1 LAAERAA
8 ALSPI
13 VTAREGEDMPESHGP
28 PTIRVGATGEAT
40 GAPDRLTIDLGVVCR
55 APTARQALTRANER
69 AAELIEMLGREGVA
83 KNDIATRS
91 ISIHPHYD
99 DKGKV
104 AGYEASND
112 VVVVLR
118 DLARAGEVIDA
129 AAGATGDDIRM
140 GALTFGIED
149 PSELLAEARQ
159 AAVRK
164 ATKQASELAL
174 AAGVALGPI
183 LRIVEGRDGAPPSPR
198 PMLRAM
204 AAESVPIEPGAQR
217 LAVTVEI
224 EWEIAGPTT

>member
-1 LAAERAA
+1 
-8 ALSPI
+8 
-13 VTAREGEDMPESHGP
+13 MPEP
-28 PTIRVGATGEAT
+28 APRTIRVASTGEAS
-40 GAPDRLTIDLGVVCR
+40 GAPDRLSIELGVVCR
-55 APTARQALTRANER
+55 APTARQALSRANER
-69 AAELIEMLGREGVA
+69 AGALGELLGREGIA

-129 AAGATGDDIRM
+129 AAGAVGDDIRM

-149 PSELLAEARQ
+149 PGALLADARREA
-159 AAVRK
+159 VEK
-164 ATKQASELAL
+164 ATRQASELAV
-174 AAGVALGPI
+174 AAGVTLGPI
-183 LRIVEGRDGAPPSPR
+183 RSIVEGSAGSPPGPR

-204 AAESVPIEPGAQR
+204 VAAEAVPLEPGTQR
-217 LAVTVEI
+217 LSVSVEI
-224 EWEIAGPTT
+224 EWEITG

>member
-1 LAAERAA
+1 
-8 ALSPI
+8 
-13 VTAREGEDMPESHGP
+13 
-28 PTIRVGATGEAT
+28 VGATGEAT

-69 AAELIEMLGREGVA
+69 AAALVDLLGREAVA
-83 KNDIATRS
+83 KSDIATRS

-99 DKGKV
+99 DKGKA

-129 AAGATGDDIRM
+129 AAGAAGDDIRM
-140 GALTFGIED
+140 GALSFGIED
-149 PSELLAEARQ
+149 SDDLLAEARQ

-164 ATKQASELAL
+164 AAKQAGELAV
-174 AAGVALGPI
+174 AAGVTLGPI
-183 LRIVEGRDGAPPSPR
+183 RSIVEGAAGAPPSPR

-204 AAESVPIEPGAQR
+204 AAAD
-217 LAVTVEI
+217 
-224 EWEIAGPTT
+224 

>member
-1 LAAERAA
+1 VA
-8 ALSPI
+8 S
-13 VTAREGEDMPESHGP
+13 
-28 PTIRVGATGEAT
+28 TGEAS

-55 APTARQALTRANER
+55 APTARQALARANER
-69 AAELIEMLGREGVA
+69 AAQLIELLGREGIA

-129 AAGATGDDIRM
+129 VAGAVGDDIRM

-149 PSELLAEARQ
+149 PGELLADARREA
-159 AAVRK
+159 VEK
-164 ATKQASELAL
+164 ATRQASELAL
-174 AAGVALGPI
+174 AAGVTLGPI
-183 LRIVEGRDGAPPSPR
+183 RSIVEGPAGPLPGPR
-198 PMLRAM
+198 PMMRAM
-204 AAESVPIEPGAQR
+204 AAESVPLEPGTQR
-217 LAVTVEI
+217 LSVTVEI
-224 EWEIAGPTT
+224 EWEIAPRA